1 MQNETRRNIF
11 KAIGAAVTGFLTG
24 SLFAQTKVSIG
35 PIRGNVGPYLLGIDA
50 AGKLVAITTA
60 GTVALVPS
68 MPGGALTLVG
78 SAGLQTI
85 PTLEELVSAK
95 AGPGFAFIGADKKLS
110 AVQITAVNIL
120 DTTEPATIEVTP
132 IP

>member
-1 MQNETRRNIF
+1 METRRNVF
-11 KAIGAAVTGFLTG
+11 KVIGTAIVGFFTGTL
-24 SLFAQTKVSIG
+24 SAQTKVNIG
-35 PIRGNVGPYLLGIDA
+35 PIRGKTGPYILGIDA

-78 SAGLQTI
+78 SAGTSTI
-85 PTLEELVSAK
+85 PMLEEISSTK
-95 AGPGFAFIGADKKLS
+95 SGPAFAFIGPDRKLS
-110 AVQITAVNIL
+110 AVAITAVDIL
-120 DTTEPATIEVTP
+120 NMTEPATIEVTP